1 VTLSGTVPDGDSP
14 YNRFGV
20 SVADEVKLPRLGQ
33 GMESGTI
40 VKWLKAEGDQVE
52 KGEPLYELDTDK
64 VTQEVEAEASGVLLK
79 ITVAE
84 GEADVGTTI
93 AVIGEQGEDV
103 SSVAD
108 ETAQRVAE
116 TEQEEGAPGAE
127 REPERERGR
136 EATASEQTT
145 EIREPAAKPPVRASG
160 PVERVRGNR
169 EVPPGS
175 EERHAGNGAGARIK
189 ASPLARRIARERG
202 IELGSLKGT
211 GPEGRVVA
219 EDVERAA
226 GTPAQA
232 TPTAPAAAPGEI
244 ERIPLTTVR
253 RTIARRLTEAWQAPA
268 FQIAM
273 SADMSRAQHLHA
285 RLGEQTKEGQAR
297 PTVTDILT
305 KACAAALM
313 RHRAVNALWAD
324 DAIEQHPSAN
334 VGIAVAIEAGLVVP
348 VIHQAERLT
357 IAELAAARADI
368 VTRARDNKL
377 RQDDLDGGTFTI
389 SNLGMFGVEQFVA
402 VLNPPQA
409 AILAVGAIEPKAVP
423 IESGFESRPLMTL
436 TLTCDHRSLDG
447 ATAAVFLRTVKAF
460 LEEPGLML

>member
-1 VTLSGTVPDGDSP
+1 M
-14 YNRFGV
+14 
-20 SVADEVKLPRLGQ
+20 ADEVKLPRLGQ

-40 VKWLKAEGDQVE
+40 VKWLKAEGDKVE

-103 SSVAD
+103 SAIGAAPTPQVAD
-108 ETAQRVAE
+108 TA
-116 TEQEEGAPGAE
+116 QEEGSPGPAQ
-127 REPERERGR
+127 PERER
-136 EATASEQTT
+136 A
-145 EIREPAAKPPVRASG
+145 
-160 PVERVRGNR
+160 R
-169 EVPPGS
+169 EVTAAGQVADTRQI
-175 EERHAGNGAGARIK
+175 EQGNGAGARIK

-226 GTPAQA
+226 AGPAPVPA
-232 TPTAPAAAPGEI
+232 GAPATATTTVPAPTGEV
-244 ERIPLTTVR
+244 ERVPLTPIR
-253 RTIARRLTEAWQAPA
+253 RTIARRLTEAWQAPV

-273 SADMSRAQHLHA
+273 SADMTRAQGLHD
-285 RLGEQTKEGQAR
+285 RLAEQTKEGEPR

-313 RHRAVNALWAD
+313 RHRAVNALWAE
-324 DAIEQHPSAN
+324 DAIELHPSAN
-334 VGIAVAIEAGLVVP
+334 VGIAVAIDAGLVVP
-348 VIHQAERLT
+348 VIHQAERRT

-368 VTRARDNKL
+368 VTRARANKL
-377 RQDDLDGGTFTI
+377 RQEDLDGGTFTI

-423 IESGFESRPLMTL
+423 TETGFEARPLMSM
-436 TLTCDHRSLDG
+436 TLTCDHRALDG
-447 ATAAVFLRTVKAF
+447 ATAADFLRTVKAF